1 VTRRALDG
9 VQTRSNRMLSTNSDN
24 SRHDGRF
31 RSFIRHMDSWKRRF
45 WARRWVVALLVL
57 SGVALPA
64 SATAAGTIPDTK
76 LGWSS
81 CLWPAGKTITVAV
94 DPAFPLPSSA
104 ASDRLN
110 EAIVRWD
117 GVLRTSRRGGDV
129 IRVADGPADIVIQY
143 RALEGS
149 DTTEV
154 LGETYLERT
163 GDTGFT
169 TNIGVCPDRKPVAY
183 GMQAVQIRVAPRNDW
198 YAGDDNSTSSWQNCA
213 GSTFRAVNGGL
224 CAAQVDIASTMTH
237 ELGHALVFYHPQTLD
252 QIDNI
257 PVTRS
262 DSASAQAKCV
272 EASGEFDPQATM
284 CSGQGQWRAEQRTLE
299 TWDIETMHRAYDQ

>member
-1 VTRRALDG
+1 MDPSRR
-9 VQTRSNRMLSTNSDN
+9 RSA
-24 SRHDGRF
+24 
-31 RSFIRHMDSWKRRF
+31 
-45 WARRWVVALLVL
+45 ARKWVVAFLVL
-57 SGVALPA
+57 AGLALPVSAA
-64 SATAAGTIPDTK
+64 SAGTIPDTK

-94 DPAFPLPSSA
+94 DPAFPLPA
-104 ASDRLN
+104 GASDRLN

-129 IRVADGPADIVIQY
+129 VRVGDGAADVVVQY
-143 RALEGS
+143 RALEGT
-149 DTTEV
+149 DTSEV
-154 LGETYLERT
+154 LGETYLERA

-169 TNIGVCPDRKPVAY
+169 TNIGVCPDRRPAAF
-183 GMQAVQIRVAPRNDW
+183 GMQAVQIRIAPRNDW
-198 YAGDDNSTSSWQNCA
+198 FTGDDNSTTNWQNCG
-213 GSTFRAVNGGL
+213 GSTFRAFNPGL
-224 CAAQVDIASTMTH
+224 CTPTVDFGSTMTH

-257 PVTRS
+257 PVNRT

-272 EASGEFDPQATM
+272 EASGEFPPQATM

>member
-1 VTRRALDG
+1 MDLSRR
-9 VQTRSNRMLSTNSDN
+9 RSA
-24 SRHDGRF
+24 
-31 RSFIRHMDSWKRRF
+31 
-45 WARRWVVALLVL
+45 ARKWVVAFLVL
-57 SGVALPA
+57 AGLALPVSAA
-64 SATAAGTIPDTK
+64 SAGTIPDTK

-81 CLWPAGKTITVAV
+81 CLWPAGKTITVAA
-94 DPAFPLPSSA
+94 DPAFPLPA
-104 ASDRLN
+104 GASDRLN

-129 IRVADGPADIVIQY
+129 VRVGDGAADIVVQY
-143 RALEGS
+143 RALEGT

-154 LGETYLERT
+154 LGETYLERA

-169 TNIGVCPDRKPVAY
+169 TNIGVCPDRRPAAF
-183 GMQAVQIRVAPRNDW
+183 GMQAVQIRIAPRNDW
-198 YAGDDNSTSSWQNCA
+198 FTGDDNSTTNWQNCG
-213 GSTFRAVNGGL
+213 GSTFRAFNPGL
-224 CAAQVDIASTMTH
+224 CTPTVDFGSTMTH

-257 PVTRS
+257 PVNRT

-272 EASGEFDPQATM
+272 EASGEFPPQATM

>member
-1 VTRRALDG
+1 MDLCRR
-9 VQTRSNRMLSTNSDN
+9 RSA
-24 SRHDGRF
+24 
-31 RSFIRHMDSWKRRF
+31 
-45 WARRWVVALLVL
+45 ARKWVVAFLVL
-57 SGVALPA
+57 AGLALPVSAA
-64 SATAAGTIPDTK
+64 SAGTIPDTK

-94 DPAFPLPSSA
+94 DPAFPLPA
-104 ASDRLN
+104 GASDRLN

-129 IRVADGPADIVIQY
+129 VRVGDGAADIVVQY
-143 RALEGS
+143 RALEGT

-154 LGETYLERT
+154 LGETYLERA

-169 TNIGVCPDRKPVAY
+169 TNIGVCPDRRPAAF
-183 GMQAVQIRVAPRNDW
+183 GMQAVQIRIAPRNDW
-198 YAGDDNSTSSWQNCA
+198 YTADDNSTTNWQNCG
-213 GSTFRAVNGGL
+213 GSTFRAFNPGL
-224 CAAQVDIASTMTH
+224 CTPTVDFGSTMTH

-257 PVTRS
+257 PVNRT

-272 EASGEFDPQATM
+272 EASGEFPPQATM

>member
-1 VTRRALDG
+1 MDRSRR
-9 VQTRSNRMLSTNSDN
+9 RSPAPKW
-24 SRHDGRF
+24 
-31 RSFIRHMDSWKRRF
+31 I
-45 WARRWVVALLVL
+45 VACLVL
-57 SGVALPA
+57 AGVALPV
-64 SATAAGTIPDTK
+64 SAAAAGTIPDTK

-94 DPAFPLPSSA
+94 DPAFPLPSPV

-129 IRVADGPADIVIQY
+129 VRIGDGPADIVIQY
-143 RALEGS
+143 RALEGT
-149 DTTEV
+149 DTSEV
-154 LGETYLERT
+154 LGETYLERS
-163 GDTGFT
+163 GDAGFT
-169 TNIGVCPDRKPVAY
+169 TNIGVCPDRRPAAH
-183 GMQAVQIRVAPRNDW
+183 GMQAVQVRFAPRTDW
-198 YAGDDNSTSSWQNCA
+198 YTGDDNSTANWQNCS
-213 GSTFRAVNGGL
+213 GSTFRAFNPGL
-224 CAAQVDIASTMTH
+224 CGPTVDFGSTMTH

-257 PVTRS
+257 PVNRT
-262 DSASAQAKCV
+262 DSASAQARCV
-272 EASGEFDPQATM
+272 EASGEFPPQATM